1 MCNRNR
7 ILSSFGAL
15 AAVAACI
22 ASMAGLAG
30 CAASKALK
38 QPEKKDLSVLEAGTS
53 RGAVVGELGKP
64 YLSETQDGR
73 NIDYYSF
80 TQGYAETTK
89 IARATLHGTASV
101 VTLGLWEVF
110 GNPTESFFDGTDV
123 QLRVAY
129 DRSGRVEAVEAMKG
143 EEVIEGLEFAAA
155 KSAPSAGTT
164 HRAHEAPPAPKA
176 SAPPVSR
183 SSAPARPA
191 PKAVASAP
199 PVSGMDFGDYHAL
212 VIGNDDYTS
221 MRKLQTARSDARAVA
236 ALLEK
241 GYGFRVRLLED
252 ATRSQILGT
261 MAWLRR
267 ELGPRDNLL
276 IYYAGHGILDAE
288 ADEGFWLPVDA
299 ERQNEANWIANADIS
314 RTLKAMSAKHVMV
327 VADSCFSGKLL
338 RGVQVTI
345 PSHGYL
351 ARIAEKRARV
361 ALASGGLEPVED
373 SSGKDNHSPFASAFL
388 DALEQNQ
395 SVMDGTQLFERI
407 RQPVMLSSDQ
417 TPEYANIRKAG
428 HDGGD
433 FLFVRPSWLAS
444 GAGR

>member
-1 MCNRNR
+1 MCNQRR
-7 ILSSFGAL
+7 IRSPFYAL
-15 AAVAACI
+15 AAVAFCI
-22 ASMAGLAG
+22 AFMTGLAG

-38 QPEKKDLSVLEAGTS
+38 QPEKKNLSVLEAGTP
-53 RGAVVGELGKP
+53 RGAVFGELGEP
-64 YLSETQDGR
+64 YLSETHDGKKV
-73 NIDYYSF
+73 DFYEF

-110 GNPTESFFDGTDV
+110 GNPTESFFDGTEV

-129 DRSGRVEAVEAMKG
+129 DHSDRVEAVEAMKG
-143 EEVIEGLEFAAA
+143 EDVVEGLEIASA
-155 KSAPSAGTT
+155 KSAPSAGTSQRGYEPPPAT
-164 HRAHEAPPAPKA
+164 EAPTPKA
-176 SAPPVSR
+176 A
-183 SSAPARPA
+183 AQPAR
-191 PKAVASAP
+191 KSVASAP

-212 VIGNDDYTS
+212 VIGNDNYTS

-236 ALLEK
+236 AVLEK
-241 GYGFRVRLLED
+241 GYGFRVRLLQD
-252 ATRSQILGT
+252 ATRSQILGS

-314 RTLKAMSAKHVMV
+314 RTLKAMSAKHVLV

-351 ARIAEKRARV
+351 ARIAQKRARV

-373 SSGKDNHSPFASAFL
+373 SSGNDNRSPFASAFL
-388 DALEQNQ
+388 NALEENQ
-395 SVMDGTQLFERI
+395 SVMDGTQLFDRI
-407 RQPVMLSSDQ
+407 RQPVMLNSDQ

>member
-1 MCNRNR
+1 MWNQRQIR
-7 ILSSFGAL
+7 SPLRAL
-15 AAVAACI
+15 AAAAVCL
-22 ASMAGLAG
+22 AFTAGLTS

-38 QPEKKDLSVLEAGTS
+38 QPEKKNLSVLEAGTP
-53 RGAVVGELGKP
+53 RGAVIGELGKP
-64 YLSETQDGR
+64 YLTEEEGGR
-73 NIDYYSF
+73 KIDYYSF
-80 TQGYAETTK
+80 TQGYAEGTK
-89 IARATLHGTASV
+89 IVRATLHGTASV

-110 GNPTESFFDGTDV
+110 GNPTESYFDGTEV

-129 DRSGRVEAVEAMKG
+129 DGSNRVESVQAMKG
-143 EEVIEGLEFAAA
+143 EEVVEGLEGASP
-155 KSAPSAGTT
+155 KSASSRRWGIFRRKEEPTATAEPT
-164 HRAHEAPPAPKA
+164 AKAP
-176 SAPPVSR
+176 
-183 SSAPARPA
+183 
-191 PKAVASAP
+191 AP
-199 PVSGMDFGDYHAL
+199 PVSGLDFGEYHAL
-212 VIGNDDYTS
+212 VIGNDNYTS
-221 MRKLQTARSDARAVA
+221 MRKLETARSDAQAVA

-241 GYGFRVRLLED
+241 GYGFRVRLLQD
-252 ATRSQILGT
+252 ATRSEILGS

-276 IYYAGHGILDAE
+276 IYYAGHGVLDAE

-299 ERQNEANWIANADIS
+299 ERRNEANWIANADIS

-351 ARIAEKRARV
+351 ARIARKRARV
-361 ALASGGLEPVED
+361 ALASGGLEPVAD
-373 SSGKDNHSPFASAFL
+373 TSGSSNRSPFASAFL
-388 DALEQNQ
+388 NALEENQ
-395 SVMDGTQLFERI
+395 TVMEGTQLFDRI
-407 RQPVMLSSDQ
+407 RQPVMLASDQ

-444 GAGR
+444 GAAR

>member
-1 MCNRNR
+1 
-7 ILSSFGAL
+7 
-15 AAVAACI
+15 
-22 ASMAGLAG
+22 MAGLAS
-30 CAASKALK
+30 CAASRALK
-38 QPEKKDLSVLEAGTS
+38 QPEKKNLSVLESGTP
-53 RGAVVGELGKP
+53 RGAVIGELGDP
-64 YLSETQDGR
+64 YLTEKEGGR
-73 NIDYYSF
+73 KVDYYSF

-110 GNPTESFFDGTDV
+110 GNPTESYFDGTEV

-129 DRSGRVEAVEAMKG
+129 DRRDRVESVQAMKG
-143 EEVIEGLEFAAA
+143 EEVVEGLEGASP
-155 KSAPSAGTT
+155 KSASSSRWGFLRRGTEPAETEEPAPKPPSQKAS
-164 HRAHEAPPAPKA
+164 APKPPAPPVSKPAYAPPPAPKT
-176 SAPPVSR
+176 
-183 SSAPARPA
+183 
-191 PKAVASAP
+191 VASAP
-199 PVSGMDFGDYHAL
+199 PVSGLDFGDYHAL
-212 VIGNDDYTS
+212 VIGNDNYTA

-236 ALLEK
+236 AVLEK
-241 GYGFRVRLLED
+241 GYGFRVRLLQD
-252 ATRSQILGT
+252 ATRSQILGS

-276 IYYAGHGILDAE
+276 IYYAGHGILDRE

-314 RTLKAMSAKHVMV
+314 RTLKAMQAKHVMV

-351 ARIAEKRARV
+351 ARIAQKRARV

-373 SSGKDNHSPFASAFL
+373 SSGSSKRSPFASAFL
-388 DALEQNQ
+388 NALEENQ
-395 SVMDGTQLFERI
+395 SVMEGTQLFDRV
-407 RQPVMLSSDQ
+407 RQPVMLNSDQ

-444 GAGR
+444 GAGK